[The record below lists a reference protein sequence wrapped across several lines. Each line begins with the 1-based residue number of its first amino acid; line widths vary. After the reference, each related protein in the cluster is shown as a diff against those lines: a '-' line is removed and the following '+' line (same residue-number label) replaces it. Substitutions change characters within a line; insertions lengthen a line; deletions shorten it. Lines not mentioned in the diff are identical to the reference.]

1 MDINL
6 LHHTP
11 LWVASKAI
19 RKCWASEDKSDTYVC
34 LSGCVGCNAMVV
46 GVCTESVESTCR
58 NYTGHKTRVTGEK
71 DKELIDRV
79 GNKNKHKSTL
89 EHLVYTFDID
99 GISRACLQEI
109 ARHRMASYSVKSTRY
124 TLKELKEAPTIYDG
138 YPEDAGCLDFYDMET
153 ASKFVVLTGNER
165 VDGGIVHTLH
175 WLQHSLLHGTSNDIA
190 KYCLPEAYKTS
201 LVMTINARS
210 LQNFLSLR
218 TDKSALWEIQNL
230 ARAMYDVLP
239 EEHKY
244 LFQEFIKKD
253 NKCHTK

>member
-1 MDINL
+1 MIINL
-6 LHHTP
+6 LHNTP

-19 RKCWASEDKSDTYVC
+19 RKCWASEDKSDSCWDKSNY
-34 LSGCVGCNAMVV
+34 L
-46 GVCTESVESTCR
+46 EVEA
-58 NYTGHKTRVTGEK
+58 GPK

-124 TLKELKEAPTIYDG
+124 TLKELRDSNT
-138 YPEDAGCLDFYDMET
+138 L
-153 ASKFVVLTGNER
+153 SKFIISMNDIDLDDANITQLQEVQKLLQ
-165 VDGGIVHTLH
+165 DGM
-175 WLQHSLLHGTSNDIA
+175 SNDKV
-190 KYCLPEAYKTS
+190 KYLLPEAYKTS

-218 TDKSALWEIQNL
+218 TDKSALWEIQDV

-239 EEHKY
+239 DEHKY
-244 LFQEFIKKD
+244 LFQEFIKDKP
-253 NKCHTK
+253 